1 MAACQENG
9 FFLKF
14 NASRKAGN
22 DATSTIKFYIG
33 DWLALIE
40 ESYRRGSSESQSPMG
55 FFLKL

>member
-33 DWLALIE
+33 D
-40 ESYRRGSSESQSPMG
+40 SG
-55 FFLKL
+55 